1 MTKGSTRSR
10 HDESCGVGFLFL
22 SFFFL
27 ISFSTDALPLAAST
41 ECISISRPPR
51 KYRYFNESVCYYS
64 RLASTS
70 SRRSVYSK
78 IHRRETSGVA
88 SNGAP
93 LSEATIFLKIP
104 YPKGVWNSLNP
115 RYSPGEGVS
124 LSLRPPTSFSTLSLS
139 STRVLSYLER
149 GSTPSQC
156 FHPRIFAFS
165 LVHPEGFAH
174 APFEFIVRPENFG
187 CSTRSRVPWSIDK
200 QSNRRAQI
208 RK

>member
-1 MTKGSTRSR
+1 MTKGSTR

-41 ECISISRPPR
+41 ECISISRPPSSR

-124 LSLRPPTSFSTLSLS
+124 LSLCLPPTSFSTLSLLYTRPLVSRARFHALTMFPS
-139 STRVLSYLER
+139 SNLCLFPR
-149 GSTPSQC
+149 PSGGLRSRPLRIYRS
-156 FHPRIFAFS
+156 PRELWMLDSIPSS
-165 LVHPEGFAH
+165 LVD
-174 APFEFIVRPENFG
+174 R
-187 CSTRSRVPWSIDK
+187 
-200 QSNRRAQI
+200 
-208 RK
+208 

>member
-104 YPKGVWNSLNP
+104 YPKGVWNSLNS

-124 LSLRPPTSFSTLSLS
+124 LSLRPSTSFSTISLS
-139 STRVLSYLER
+139 YTRPLVSRARFHAL
-149 GSTPSQC
+149 TMFPSSNLC
-156 FHPRIFAFS
+156 LFPRPSGLRSRPLRIYRSPRELWMLDSIPSS
-165 LVHPEGFAH
+165 LVD
-174 APFEFIVRPENFG
+174 R
-187 CSTRSRVPWSIDK
+187 
-200 QSNRRAQI
+200 
-208 RK
+208 